1 MARMFT
7 IAIAQG
13 LVLVLPGTTT
23 SADVTF
29 TLEEQFHK
37 LSDNFVSKSF
47 IIKSFFILKILICFI
62 ITINFFQNE
71 MRKVLE
77 EKVTRL
83 EEMMELKDRQQV

>member
-1 MARMFT
+1 MFT

-37 LSDNFVSKSF
+37 LSDNFVRKCYVTAILLLAKSQSK
-47 IIKSFFILKILICFI
+47 KC
-62 ITINFFQNE
+62 
-71 MRKVLE
+71 
-77 EKVTRL
+77 
-83 EEMMELKDRQQV
+83 ELK